1 MSRESSRRCGFTLIE
16 LLVVIAII
24 AVLIALLLPAVQAAR
39 EAARRAQCTNNL
51 KQLGLAMANYESSN
65 GSFPLGSFH
74 GTGGGD
80 PGWSP
85 CSGRHEFSFFI
96 ALLPYFEQAPLYSAW
111 NSSIHY
117 SFSPNTTV
125 WGTVVNSLVCPS
137 DPAAYAT
144 SGDITSNPPNA
155 GNLCNE
161 TGGSCPNAV
170 IFHAS
175 YRGSAGTAFYIGRYT
190 EPFNTGSCG
199 ANGATKY
206 SDAAGRADGI
216 LQFNQVVTISG
227 ITDGTSNTFW
237 GGEASYT
244 ITQKYDS
251 IAGSTDWTW
260 WTSGNNGDTLA
271 SSLFPPNAY
280 NKVADTYSNT
290 GLYGANVSIV
300 YLGFTSNHP
309 GGVNM
314 GFTDG
319 SVRFIKDTI
328 NTAAYNPS
336 TGDPIGVTADANG
349 VISWAGVQRGVWQ
362 SISSRNGGEVI
373 SSDSY

>member
-1 MSRESSRRCGFTLIE
+1 MSKASSRREGFTLIE

-39 EAARRAQCTNNL
+39 EAARRAQCINNL
-51 KQLGLAMANYESSN
+51 KQLGLAMANYESAN

-85 CSGRHEFSFFI
+85 CNGRHEFSFFI
-96 ALLPYFEQAPLYSAW
+96 ALLPFFEQAPLYNAW
-111 NSSIHY
+111 NSNIHY

-137 DPAAYAT
+137 DPSAYSM
-144 SGDITSNPPNA
+144 SGDTTSNPPNA

-161 TGGSCPNAV
+161 AGGSCPNAV
-170 IFHAS
+170 IFHSS

-199 ANGATKY
+199 ANGTAKY
-206 SDAAGRADGI
+206 ADAAGQADGM
-216 LQFNQVVTISG
+216 LQFNLVVKISG

-237 GGEASYT
+237 GGEAAYG
-244 ITQKYDS
+244 ITQKYNS
-251 IAGSTDWTW
+251 ISGATDWTW

-271 SSLFPPNAY
+271 TALFPPNAY
-280 NKVADTYSNT
+280 NKVNDGYANT

-300 YLGFTSNHP
+300 YLGFTSLHP

-314 GFTDG
+314 GFVDG

-328 NTAAYNPS
+328 STAAYNPS
-336 TGDPIGVTADANG
+336 TGDPIGVTTDANG
-349 VISWAGVQRGVWQ
+349 VITWAGVQRGVWQ
-362 SISSRNGGEVI
+362 ALASRNGGEIV
-373 SSDSY
+373 SADAY